1 MYSAQCTVICVDL
14 PVQCVMICVSILV
27 QCIVICVD
35 LPVQCIMICVS
46 ILEHIRLVQCIMIY
60 VSILVQCNN
69 NDHQCVVLCFIS
81 VSISIF
87 MFVHSR
93 VILDLY
99 SVL

>member
-1 MYSAQCTVICVDL
+1 
-14 PVQCVMICVSILV
+14 MIYVSILV
-27 QCIVICVD
+27 QCTVMCVCAA
-35 LPVQCIMICVS
+35 LYS
-46 ILEHIRLVQCIMIY
+46 IIIY